1 MDSTFQPDPLECEDW
16 PDRGDEQEDGGQQE
30 ERAARAD
37 QALQGGHRAGEGWSS
52 IWGSLV

>member
-1 MDSTFQPDPLECEDW
+1 MGLTDAYKNSTFQPDPLECEDW

-37 QALQGGHRAGEGWSS
+37 QAL
-52 IWGSLV
+52 